1 MARVAGIDVPDHRL
15 IPTRTGSAG
24 YFASKRFDRLPEGG
38 RRHVVSAAGALDI
51 DWTVPQIDYHALL
64 QLVRRVTRSQAEVEE
79 MFRRMLFN
87 VAAHNRDD
95 HAKQH
100 SFFCDPGGAWHLT
113 PAYDLT
119 YSSGPGGEHY
129 LAVSGEAGDIG
140 PDAIAVLAKAHD
152 INPRRLRA
160 NAGTVLEAVGRFTSI
175 AGNHGVS
182 KATAAEVQRRIS
194 SARKRLAALA
204 R

>member
-1 MARVAGIDVPDHRL
+1 
-15 IPTRTGSAG
+15 
-24 YFASKRFDRLPEGG
+24 
-38 RRHVVSAAGALDI
+38 
-51 DWTVPQIDYHALL
+51 
-64 QLVRRVTRSQAEVEE
+64 

-100 SFFCDPGGAWHLT
+100 AFLCGPDGAWHLT

-129 LAVSGEAGDIG
+129 LAVSGEAADIG
-140 PDAIAVLAKAHD
+140 PEAITLLAKAHA
-152 INPRRLRA
+152 INSRRLRTI
-160 NAGTVLEAVGRFTSI
+160 AGDVLDAVGKFTSI
-175 AGNHGVS
+175 AGATGVS
-182 KATAAEVQRRIS
+182 GATAAEVARALA
-194 SARKRLAALA
+194 SAQMRLAELA